1 LLTDLVAAIHA
12 ASNGTHA
19 RLRVHAELVH
29 GNGIS
34 VGHNTVQPL
43 MSRAGLAGLPTRRRG
58 KRSQPAPETVSDLVK
73 RQFGRD
79 GPNQLWVTDITE
91 HPVKASCPA
100 VSCSIVTPAASSV
113 GPSTPAPIQ
122 PASWPAQ

>member
-1 LLTDLVAAIHA
+1 M
-12 ASNGTHA
+12 
-19 RLRVHAELVH
+19 HAELVH

-79 GPNQLWVTDITE
+79 GPNQLWVADLERHEAFANPGGCGRPSLDACRSRRVEAGGRLITSAWGWLVE
-91 HPVKASCPA
+91 Q
-100 VSCSIVTPAASSV
+100 SSTTTSRS
-113 GPSTPAPIQ
+113 STAR
-122 PASWPAQ
+122 WGGLG

>member
-1 LLTDLVAAIHA
+1 
-12 ASNGTHA
+12 
-19 RLRVHAELVH
+19 VHAELVH

-79 GPNQLWVTDITE
+79 GPNQLWVTDIERHEAFANPGGGGRPSRDACRSRCLEAGGRST
-91 HPVKASCPA
+91 ASA
-100 VSCSIVTPAASSV
+100 WGWSVEQSSTTTSRSRTARW
-113 GPSTPAPIQ
+113 GGLG
-122 PASWPAQ
+122 